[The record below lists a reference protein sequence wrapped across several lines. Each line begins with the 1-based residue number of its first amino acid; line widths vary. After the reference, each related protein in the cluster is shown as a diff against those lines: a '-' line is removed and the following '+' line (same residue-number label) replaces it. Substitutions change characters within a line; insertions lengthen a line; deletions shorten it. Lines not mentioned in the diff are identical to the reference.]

1 MLPLLKKKS
10 EKPAVALVPA
20 WHPNFRNFERLPD
33 TKVVR
38 TTFFINTATI
48 ALSLGLV
55 LWFSYQEYTIRDL
68 SQQITYWQRQID
80 GNQKAANITIAHYQ
94 QFQAEETKFDEVEAF
109 VKPRL
114 SPAGFLLRLG
124 RTLPPTVALES
135 VDLRSEIA
143 VMRGTLTG
151 APDEAS
157 GLASNYIDQ
166 LRADPLLGTV
176 FDDIAITTLARDP
189 AGQRLRFEFVL
200 RFKDARKP

>member
-1 MLPLLKKKS
+1 MPSLLKKKS

-80 GNQKAANITIAHYQ
+80 SNEKAANTAIARYQ
-94 QFQAEETKFDEVEAF
+94 QFQNEEKKFADVEAF
-109 VKPRL
+109 VKLRL

-124 RTLPPTVALES
+124 RTLPPTMALDS
-135 VDLRSEIA
+135 VELHAEIA

-151 APDEAS
+151 TPDEAS
-157 GLASNYIDQ
+157 GLAANYIDQ

-176 FDDIAITTLARDP
+176 FDDISITTLARDP
-189 AGQRLRFEFVL
+189 TGQRLRFEFAL
-200 RFKDARKP
+200 RVKDARKS